1 MSVLREIS
9 RLPDALHRV
18 ASALQAVAESQRDHA
33 PSEERLDEL
42 ERSRSIWEAE
52 IEAGLLKADSKYKA
66 AANAE
71 SRTRKQ
77 LEKLDPF
84 LDEGGPIQDGIPP
97 EYVSVSEEEGVQP
110 LPLAMAEPSKRELA
124 KRMKFMS

>member
-1 MSVLREIS
+1 MGVLKEIS
-9 RLPDALHRV
+9 RLPDAIHRL
-18 ASALQAVAESQRDHA
+18 SSTLQAVLVEWKETA
-33 PSEERLDEL
+33 PGAERLDEL
-42 ERSRSIWEAE
+42 ERSRALWEAE

-84 LDEGGPIQDGIPP
+84 LEEGDEVPEGIPP
-97 EYVSVSEEEGVQP
+97 LNAYVGPQEEVPGLYPDVAP
-110 LPLAMAEPSKRELA
+110 LNSKQLALRFKYL
-124 KRMKFMS
+124 